1 VDVSL
6 VGREA
11 EGQAAEMH
19 RRSELRRVCVFAGAS
34 EGKRVQYVDAAGQL
48 GRVLAERGIGLVFG
62 GGRVGLM
69 GRLADAAMAAGG
81 EVIGVIPES
90 LHLREIGH
98 DGVTELH
105 RVGSMHERKAKMAEL
120 ADAFIALPGGLG
132 TLDETFEMWTW
143 AQLGFHRKP
152 IGLLDVANYWDPLIA
167 MLDRMVEEGF
177 VVSKY
182 RGMACIAEQP
192 EALLDQLGRWQPPQ
206 VARWL
211 EEGDL

>member
-1 VDVSL
+1 
-6 VGREA
+6 
-11 EGQAAEMH
+11 MKPTT
-19 RRSELRRVCVFAGAS
+19 ELRRVCVFAGAS
-34 EGKRVQYVDAAGQL
+34 DGKGAQYVDAAEQL
-48 GRVLAERGIGLVFG
+48 GRVLAARGLGLVFG

-69 GRLADAAMAAGG
+69 GRLADAAMAGGG

-98 DGVTELH
+98 DGITELH

-132 TLDETFEMWTW
+132 TLEETFEMWTW
-143 AQLGFHRKP
+143 SQLGFHRKP
-152 IGLLDVANYWDPLIA
+152 IGLLDVSHYWDPLIA

-177 VVSKY
+177 VISKY
-182 RGMACIAEQP
+182 RGMACIADQP
-192 EALLDQLGRWQPPQ
+192 EALLDQLAGWQPPQ

-211 EEGDL
+211 GEDDL